1 MQINKAKKYMI
12 CSLLGFIV
20 MFLLPVYGFASGG
33 DIGVRPL
40 PPENHRGTH
49 RDNYFDLIM
58 EPGSTQMVYIEV
70 SNNSKEDKDISIIL
84 SNATTAE
91 SIIVDYRPQDN
102 MTYDE
107 SLPYPIEN
115 LLATDEQVKIPAGE
129 TIDIPIEVT
138 MPADKFDGILACGIS
153 ISEMID
159 AENEST
165 GESGMSMSIDNRY
178 RFDLALLM
186 RQNENL
192 VDPELQCTVIG
203 AAQKNARNV
212 VRSHLQNPKPAFINQ
227 VEIETTVIS
236 LKNGEEVLADKQ
248 THRQIAPNSKFDY
261 NIFLNGE
268 PFVAGE
274 YEIKIDVTSD
284 KGNWQFVDTFA
295 ITREEAREFN
305 ALDVTI
311 ERTSTWFFVMIGAS
325 TLFIIF
331 LVFLIIMLR
340 KKKR

>member
-1 MQINKAKKYMI
+1 
-12 CSLLGFIV
+12 
-20 MFLLPVYGFASGG
+20 
-33 DIGVRPL
+33 
-40 PPENHRGTH
+40 
-49 RDNYFDLIM
+49 
-58 EPGSTQMVYIEV
+58 
-70 SNNSKEDKDISIIL
+70 
-84 SNATTAE
+84 
-91 SIIVDYRPQDN
+91 
-102 MTYDE
+102 
-107 SLPYPIEN
+107 
-115 LLATDEQVKIPAGE
+115 
-129 TIDIPIEVT
+129 
-138 MPADKFDGILACGIS
+138 
-153 ISEMID
+153 
-159 AENEST
+159 
-165 GESGMSMSIDNRY
+165 
-178 RFDLALLM
+178 
-186 RQNENL
+186 
-192 VDPELQCTVIG
+192 
-203 AAQKNARNV
+203 
-212 VRSHLQNPKPAFINQ
+212 
-227 VEIETTVIS
+227 
-236 LKNGEEVLADKQ
+236 LADKQ